1 MNFFDDHIIIS
12 DMSSMFGTQH
22 VRKSERKH
30 AEKEENKWSDDKSVM
45 KKHLSTDNKI
55 ESSLAMEK

>member
-12 DMSSMFGTQH
+12 DMSSMFDMFG
-22 VRKSERKH
+22 K
-30 AEKEENKWSDDKSVM
+30 AKENTPKKGGNKLGDDESIM
-45 KKHLSTDNKI
+45 KTHLSTNNKI

>member
-12 DMSSMFGTQH
+12 DMSSMFGICGKAKENTPKKEGN
-22 VRKSERKH
+22 KSGN
-30 AEKEENKWSDDKSVM
+30 EESIM

>member
-1 MNFFDDHIIIS
+1 MSFFDDHIIIS
-12 DMSSMFGTQH
+12 DMSSMFGTRH

-55 ESSLAMEK
+55 ESSLAIEQ

>member
-12 DMSSMFGTQH
+12 DMSSMFD
-22 VRKSERKH
+22 K
-30 AEKEENKWSDDKSVM
+30 AKENAPKKGENKLGNDESIM